1 MVKTVTNQW
10 GTFQK
15 EFFTGIVFLRNSERH
30 GTLQFVSI

>member
-15 EFFTGIVFLRNSERH
+15 EFSQEFNGKTAHKFDLK
-30 GTLQFVSI
+30 